1 MCKTAFA
8 NQIIPEQKDTIGFF
22 MTVTLTDRKETASE
36 QPAVTT
42 TRLTFILGALTS
54 FAPFATDMYLASF
67 PVLAKYFSTGLGQIQ
82 LGLSLFFLGLA
93 GGQLIYGP
101 MVDRFG
107 RKKPLLVGVSVF
119 ILASLALT
127 VAPNIESF
135 IALRLLQAI
144 GGCSGMIISRAIIN
158 DLFAPREVARVL
170 SLMMLVQ
177 GLGPIT
183 APILGGYIL
192 VFAGWKAI
200 FVFLALFGTACFLAT
215 LFGLPETL
223 PRHRRLNH
231 NASDIFRTFS
241 GLLRQRD
248 FIVPALTGSLAFGG
262 LFAYIS
268 GSPFVFM
275 ELHGVSQEH
284 YGWLFGANACGM
296 IMAAQI
302 NRFLLIRFSPL
313 QVLVAALTINV
324 SAALAMLLMAGNL
337 SFPMLVALLW
347 IALSILPL
355 IGANATALG
364 MAAGRKYGGSA
375 SAIIGVLQFSL
386 ASIVSALVGVF
397 HNGTSYPM
405 ICIILACGLSAGSVL
420 FFGKKPA

>member
-1 MCKTAFA
+1 MRAST
-8 NQIIPEQKDTIGFF
+8 IDTEKNA
-22 MTVTLTDRKETASE
+22 VAR
-36 QPAVTT
+36 PAVNIAL
-42 TRLTFILGALTS
+42 LTFILGALTS

-67 PVLAKYFSTGLGQIQ
+67 SVLAEYFSTGLGQVQ

-101 MVDRFG
+101 MADRFG
-107 RKKPLLVGVSVF
+107 RKKPLLLGIGIF
-119 ILASLALT
+119 IFASLALI

-144 GGCSGMIISRAIIN
+144 GGCSGMIISRTIIN

-200 FVFLALFGTACFLAT
+200 FGFLALFGLACFLAT
-215 LFGLPETL
+215 LFGLPESL
-223 PRHRRLNH
+223 PQDKRRRQN
-231 NASDIFRTFS
+231 SSGIVKTFL
-241 GLLRQRD
+241 GLLAQRD

-262 LFAYIS
+262 MFAYIS

-275 ELHGVSQEH
+275 ELHGVSQEQ
-284 YGWLFGANACGM
+284 YGWLFGLNACGM

-302 NRFLLIRFSPL
+302 NRYLLIRFSPL
-313 QVLVAALTINV
+313 QVLIGALSINVAAGV
-324 SAALAMLLMAGNL
+324 VMLLAAGGI
-337 SFPMLVALLW
+337 SFSLLVALLW
-347 IALSILPL
+347 ICLSVLPL

-364 MAAGRKYGGSA
+364 MAAGRKFGGSA

-386 ASIVSALVGVF
+386 ASIVSAMVGVL
-397 HNGTSYPM
+397 HNGSSYPM
-405 ICIILACGLSAGSVL
+405 ICVILACSLSAGLVL